1 MVEEEEF
8 YKAKISELEKKRLDL
23 QEELGRLRK
32 HAEKHKEL
40 RDKKNSEVKATIQAL
55 KEVREKRK
63 EKIGEM
69 SGLKEEL
76 REVKDKLRKAIEEKR
91 KINWR
96 EYPNGEEIKHRIDCL
111 EWKIQ
116 ITPLSLEEEKKV
128 VAEIARLERE
138 ALEAEEQRKAYER
151 ACQHIGELETKRE
164 SILSRINALKEEIAE
179 LDAKINV
186 MEEKFRAAKE
196 EADQAH
202 RNYLELFEK
211 IIKIENELEKL
222 VEEERIYRRMY
233 FRVFERKK
241 EEEEK
246 EKRRILEEKAVAI
259 REKLKRGEKVNIHE
273 LRIIFLGEEER

>member
-1 MVEEEEF
+1 
-8 YKAKISELEKKRLDL
+8 
-23 QEELGRLRK
+23 
-32 HAEKHKEL
+32 
-40 RDKKNSEVKATIQAL
+40 
-55 KEVREKRK
+55 
-63 EKIGEM
+63 
-69 SGLKEEL
+69 
-76 REVKDKLRKAIEEKR
+76 
-91 KINWR
+91 
-96 EYPNGEEIKHRIDCL
+96 
-111 EWKIQ
+111 
-116 ITPLSLEEEKKV
+116 
-128 VAEIARLERE
+128 
-138 ALEAEEQRKAYER
+138 
-151 ACQHIGELETKRE
+151 
-164 SILSRINALKEEIAE
+164 
-179 LDAKINV
+179 
-186 MEEKFRAAKE
+186 AAKE